1 MESPVMLFLGKL
13 FRLSF
18 MKMHSHLNC
27 LKRELLPKMAAS
39 TDSMAT
45 DSASDGEKPTIDEFA
60 FPDAVIAESKRIQES
75 VDYSKLVTNTE
86 GRYSTI
92 LPFFTAQAVQI
103 IRKHFSVVDQV
114 YDATANIGG
123 DSINI
128 AFNFPRAKVTAV
140 EVNGSNAKILRRNVA
155 AVGLEKQITCVEA
168 NCVADIEKRAEKY
181 DFVYFDPPW
190 GGTDIWKTE
199 KALMLK
205 LSGADTDEPP
215 LEVPIYEVV
224 KRVFAL
230 NLSRAVVLKA
240 PPNFDLAALE
250 EALRAEHECTV
261 ATEVVRKR
269 RRGRDRGEIAYY
281 VHVIKD
287 TAAASAAASESASE
301 SASAASSA
309 ASASGQAN
317 VAPPGVFATL
327 GAWTMSPNRRER
339 GGASFVLRR
348 LRMFLG
354 KRLETTPR
362 VLQRVLAFIE
372 ECSCEKIGDG
382 EILSRL
388 AKFCK
393 PMRSVK
399 QEGRAA
405 ARITDVSSILRDL
418 LADKPAVENYLDI
431 GCAEG
436 GLTVAFGEALGLDAS
451 HIFGCDVVPVATNA
465 QFEFAIAQAE
475 ELPYE
480 DGQFQVISFIMSLHH
495 IKDVPAA
502 LAEAQRVLAPGGLLI
517 VREHD
522 SRSKHFALFLDL
534 VHYLYAT
541 VLGDEVELRVGH
553 ENEDFEARRE
563 CLESSYKSQAAWT
576 KAIEGGGFDFVRAVQ
591 PMVGRTRGSD
601 MFNSYYAFFR
611 K

>member
-1 MESPVMLFLGKL
+1 
-13 FRLSF
+13 
-18 MKMHSHLNC
+18 
-27 LKRELLPKMAAS
+27 MAAS
-39 TDSMAT
+39 ADGVSAV
-45 DSASDGEKPTIDEFA
+45 SASDGSASDGGKPTIDEFA
-60 FPDAVIAESKRIQES
+60 FPDAVIAESKRIRES

-140 EVNGSNAKILRRNVA
+140 EVNGGNAKILRRNVA

-168 NCVADIEKRAEKY
+168 NCVADIEERADKY

-190 GGTDIWKTE
+190 GGTDVWKTE

-205 LSGADTDEPP
+205 LSSADTNEPQ

-250 EALRAEHECTV
+250 EALRADHECTV

-269 RRGRDRGEIAYY
+269 RRGRNRGEIAYHVY
-281 VHVIKD
+281 VIKD
-287 TAAASAAASESASE
+287 TA
-301 SASAASSA
+301 SASAASASA
-309 ASASGQAN
+309 ASASAASESSAAASASAASASAQAN
-317 VAPPGVFATL
+317 AVPPGVFATL

-372 ECSCEKIGDG
+372 ECACEEIGDG

-418 LADKPAVENYLDI
+418 LTDKPAVENYLDI

-541 VLGDEVELRVGH
+541 VLGDEVELREGH
-553 ENEDFEARRE
+553 ENEDFEAHRE